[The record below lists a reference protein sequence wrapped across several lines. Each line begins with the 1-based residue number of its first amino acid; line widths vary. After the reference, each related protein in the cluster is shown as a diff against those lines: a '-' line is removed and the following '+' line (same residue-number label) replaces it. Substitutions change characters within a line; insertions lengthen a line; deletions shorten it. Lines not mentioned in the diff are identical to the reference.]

1 MACMI
6 DSRDPYC
13 PELEPGETIVLV
25 IRPET
30 SSGKS
35 RPRRALLQF
44 DAVVREGV
52 YRVDGRRRSFFER
65 KSGVNDVTPSIFSRT
80 AYLGN
85 REQH

>member
-1 MACMI
+1 MI

-65 KSGVNDVTPSIFSRT
+65 KNGVNNVTPFIFSGSV
-80 AYLGN
+80 YLGN